1 VRYRQLA
8 LVEPDDP
15 GKAALL
21 RTIADEAESGVLC
34 IAARIS
40 RLKPRPVPKVVS

>member
-8 LVEPDDP
+8 LVEPDP